1 MSSASL
7 SVSVPEGDSAL
18 KEQNM
23 QLLQEIADIKKEC
36 ARIATVAETA
46 QQTIDTLLRLL
57 AKSKGDT
64 SPFWTPSNA
73 PKVP

>member
-64 SPFWTPSNA
+64 SPF
-73 PKVP
+73 